1 MVNPWGGTHKA
12 RRLQMIEEA
21 KELAKRFLDEKTYL
35 HSQRV
40 AAFTRRKSH
49 DSPRH

>member
-1 MVNPWGGTHKA
+1 
-12 RRLQMIEEA
+12 MIEEA

-40 AAFTRRKSH
+40 AALDRKSVV
-49 DSPRH
+49 